1 MENQN
6 DTNLKDQS
14 LASTIQETQ
23 RPTASV
29 VPPGQDFIPVTEMFE
44 NAYTRIA
51 DINAI
56 DPSIISGVNRYRNEL
71 DEYGI
76 PALASLGVARPS
88 LATGKFD
95 PVAQQ
100 NPPANDFSKIQQ
112 ILNEDVSE
120 GPANDIAAP
129 RFVNMRSSQFD
140 RYFNSSKFNDLG
152 FTPYSNTAEYYN
164 QNSDVYDDMSRMWGQ
179 YISLAGSGFSSVYR
193 SIGDFFDGDNYAY
206 APDISTAMEFE
217 DAMRIGNSSR
227 DGGMAWT
234 NNLLLNSA
242 YTMGIIG
249 SIAVEELALFAA
261 AGIQGFMNPGS
272 DAVLL
277 ARTGVNLKRLAV
289 EGARVF
295 NVFRGL
301 EAGRDIYKTL
311 KSADAA
317 KDFWSA
323 AKTGGR
329 VLGNAFAPNTVY
341 ALKNFKTAQNATQ
354 NGINIA
360 KAANTFGGFYRDV
373 RAINLALAESKLEG
387 GMVYNQLIRDG
398 IRIHEGKTGRPV
410 TPDEMAKIESAA
422 SKGSFYTT
430 MANAP
435 IIYASNWF
443 VLGNAMGGFNRT
455 LGRVFNDAYTRGF
468 KSVVK
473 TGATRNAKGVLNK
486 NVFSNVGS
494 NLGGTWKKVKA
505 GGWKGL
511 AGSGGA
517 AMLRYAAANIAEG
530 VQEVSQEAVSA
541 ATTGY
546 YNEIMKDPLAG
557 GMELRNTMIA
567 NGIGSQLSSE
577 GFSVFMSGFLMG
589 GVVQAPQKLFFQ
601 GVPSI
606 YKYGAN
612 EAASGLGMD
621 GGVFGTKGQNEA
633 WAEYKKNRDEFLADV
648 LEQHNTVWNN
658 QVDDPT
664 SLFDETKFNF
674 FMQKQIADGMKE
686 ANGQDMFDF
695 QDLKDASKFQQMYT
709 IFHHGTSQIYR
720 SQLEDMLKLSN
731 EELYEAYSG
740 SAGVSK
746 SDIKNGKI
754 RERLTNMVEAID
766 KQEKNYL
773 EDVAKFPNPFDASQ
787 FKKGT
792 PEFTEAVLS
801 ANAWNHARFLYM
813 FTKDGFTKALE
824 RSNKIYSLLEND
836 PSLKKWQL
844 KILLYFLVQK
854 V

>member
-120 GPANDIAAP
+120 GPADDIAAP

-140 RYFNSSKFNDLG
+140 RYFNNRKFDDLG
-152 FTPYSNTAEYYN
+152 FTPYSNTEEYYN

-179 YISLAGSGFSSVYR
+179 YTSLAGSGFSSVYR

-217 DAMRIGNSSR
+217 DAMRVGNSSR

-261 AGIQGFMNPGS
+261 AGVQGFLNPAS

-277 ARTGVNLKRLAV
+277 ARTGANIKRLAV

-311 KSADAA
+311 KSAEAA

-387 GMVYNQLIRDG
+387 GMVYNQLVRDG
-398 IRIHEGKTGRPV
+398 IRIHEAKTGRPV
-410 TPDEMAKIESAA
+410 TPDDMEKIESAA

-455 LGRVFNDAYTRGF
+455 LGRVFNDAYRKGF
-468 KSVVK
+468 KSIVK

-486 NVFSNVGS
+486 NVF
-494 NLGGTWKKVKA
+494 K
-505 GGWKGL
+505 
-511 AGSGGA
+511 
-517 AMLRYAAANIAEG
+517 M
-530 VQEVSQEAVSA
+530 
-541 ATTGY
+541 
-546 YNEIMKDPLAG
+546 
-557 GMELRNTMIA
+557 
-567 NGIGSQLSSE
+567 
-577 GFSVFMSGFLMG
+577 
-589 GVVQAPQKLFFQ
+589 
-601 GVPSI
+601 
-606 YKYGAN
+606 
-612 EAASGLGMD
+612 
-621 GGVFGTKGQNEA
+621 
-633 WAEYKKNRDEFLADV
+633 
-648 LEQHNTVWNN
+648 
-658 QVDDPT
+658 
-664 SLFDETKFNF
+664 
-674 FMQKQIADGMKE
+674 
-686 ANGQDMFDF
+686 
-695 QDLKDASKFQQMYT
+695 
-709 IFHHGTSQIYR
+709 
-720 SQLEDMLKLSN
+720 
-731 EELYEAYSG
+731 
-740 SAGVSK
+740 
-746 SDIKNGKI
+746 
-754 RERLTNMVEAID
+754 
-766 KQEKNYL
+766 
-773 EDVAKFPNPFDASQ
+773 
-787 FKKGT
+787 
-792 PEFTEAVLS
+792 
-801 ANAWNHARFLYM
+801 
-813 FTKDGFTKALE
+813 
-824 RSNKIYSLLEND
+824 
-836 PSLKKWQL
+836 
-844 KILLYFLVQK
+844 
-854 V
+854 